1 LEIYYDASLTS
12 NFVGVTESGDTF
24 TQWTDSSATA
34 HNANPIGGASTRPAW
49 WSNVVCGTGG
59 VKFDGN
65 SDGLS
70 VNPITEVANINGF
83 TVVILSQLTDI
94 ASPQQFITSGIGSK
108 SVNNSNFRLS
118 GGTYL
123 VGAADGLAQ
132 TDVIADTNPHIW
144 TMVFD
149 GTQPTD
155 DLKLR
160 LFKDGTQENLNFLSP
175 VGSLTDPA
183 IDSLYIG
190 VDRVG
195 VSNFQYYYSGFLF
208 EVLLYSRVLPPSE
221 LDALHLYLDNKWY
234 SCL

>member
-1 LEIYYDASLTS
+1 
-12 NFVGVTESGDTF
+12 
-24 TQWTDSSATA
+24 
-34 HNANPIGGASTRPAW
+34 
-49 WSNVVCGTGG
+49 
-59 VKFDGN
+59 
-65 SDGLS
+65 
-70 VNPITEVANINGF
+70 
-83 TVVILSQLTDI
+83 VVILSQLTDI

>member
-1 LEIYYDASLTS
+1 
-12 NFVGVTESGDTF
+12 
-24 TQWTDSSATA
+24 
-34 HNANPIGGASTRPAW
+34 
-49 WSNVVCGTGG
+49 
-59 VKFDGN
+59 
-65 SDGLS
+65 
-70 VNPITEVANINGF
+70 
-83 TVVILSQLTDI
+83 
-94 ASPQQFITSGIGSK
+94 
-108 SVNNSNFRLS
+108 
-118 GGTYL
+118 
-123 VGAADGLAQ
+123 
-132 TDVIADTNPHIW
+132 VIADTNPHIW